1 MKMKKISIVLPCL
14 NEEKNIPLL
23 VPEIIE
29 NIPKKYDYEIIFVDG
44 GSKDNSWLVIEKIAR
59 TNKKI
64 KALFLHRGFGYQA
77 DLKTGLTWARGD
89 AVITM
94 DADFQHPPQLI
105 PILISQWEKGH
116 DLVMPQKKEDR
127 SLNPLYRY
135 FRKTGYQLWTLVS
148 SGGLIPGV
156 SDFRLMDKKIVE
168 FISQSQEN
176 EIFIRGL
183 VTLAANNPILIPYHV
198 GKRKY
203 GRSAFNTFRLINVFV
218 IGLISFS
225 IIPLRLASIV
235 GLLIAL
241 FTTIFLIY
249 DISQAILGGKN
260 IIAGWVTVVLLLL
273 ILNGFIIFYL
283 GILGEYL
290 GVIFKEVKKRPT
302 HLIDRT
308 VNL

>member
-1 MKMKKISIVLPCL
+1 MKKISIVLPCL

-23 VPEIIE
+23 VPEIIN
-29 NIPKKYDYEIIFVDG
+29 NIPGKYNFEIIFVDG

-59 TNKKI
+59 ANKKI
-64 KALFLHRGFGYQA
+64 KAIFLHRGFGYQA
-77 DLKTGLTWARGD
+77 DLKTGLTRAKGD
-89 AVITM
+89 AIITM

-105 PILISQWEKGH
+105 PTLISQWEKGY
-116 DLVMPQKKEDR
+116 DLVMAQKKEDR

-135 FRKTGYQLWTLVS
+135 FRKIGYQLWTLVS
-148 SGGLIPGV
+148 GGGLIPGV

-183 VTLAANNPILIPYHV
+183 VMLAANNPILIPYHV

-203 GRSAFNTFRLINVFV
+203 GQSAFNTLKLINVFI
-218 IGLISFS
+218 IGLVSFS

-241 FTTIFLIY
+241 FTAIFLIY
-249 DISQAILGGKN
+249 DILHATLAGRN
-260 IIAGWVTVVLLLL
+260 IISGWLTVVLLLL
-273 ILNGFIIFYL
+273 ILNGFIIFYM

-302 HLIDRT
+302 YLIERT